1 MGNLIRGVEF
11 CFFGYISGSEYPN
24 EDLGLTE
31 PEFGLTAA
39 RIPFID
45 PDIGMTR
52 AAQTKM
58 SSSQFW
64 TAQMSRSF
72 QGHDRPDKANK
83 RSWIRA
89 KQRWIP
95 LRIYKLTWSYQWACY
110 QSLASDCSE
119 HITKP
124 AVTWMTWYSHTTSF
138 SWVVELVWVFLGRIS
153 EHMFIQDKEIIEA
166 SISII
171 KKQI

>member
-1 MGNLIRGVEF
+1 
-11 CFFGYISGSEYPN
+11 
-24 EDLGLTE
+24 
-31 PEFGLTAA
+31 
-39 RIPFID
+39 
-45 PDIGMTR
+45 MTR

-72 QGHDRPDKANK
+72 QGHDQPDKANK

-124 AVTWMTWYSHTTSF
+124 AVTWMTWYSHATSF
-138 SWVVELVWVFLGRIS
+138 SWVVELVWVFLGRKS
-153 EHMFIQDKEIIEA
+153 KHMFIQDKEIIEA

-171 KKQI
+171 KSKFKSVFRESLACLLYTREKHWTTREKRSQEMWYTIFKRKNNLHTSLVLI